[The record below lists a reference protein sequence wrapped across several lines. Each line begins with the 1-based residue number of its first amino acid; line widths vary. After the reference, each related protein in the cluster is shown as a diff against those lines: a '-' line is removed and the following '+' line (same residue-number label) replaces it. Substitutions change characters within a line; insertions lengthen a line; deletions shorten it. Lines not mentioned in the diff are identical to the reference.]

1 MKKQYPI
8 LGRVMTVLGVVGTL
22 LCLIMFISI
31 WIVGGRVIYVS
42 SNAVGQVES
51 KLNKLV
57 TVAVD
62 AQTGIDATKK
72 VARKL
77 ETRIREQAKTSLQ
90 KAVKP
95 SPESMVKIDELEEK
109 LNAGVVKVR
118 QLADSAD
125 AVLIFAEEMMTI
137 LQSTGIF
144 FKRNPESFDQIVTAL
159 RSGRTEIAN
168 LEEQVL
174 QLKGR
179 VADVR
184 AGVKSTKKN
193 LETKMLSDK
202 IDTSLINLNK
212 YANIFEQA
220 TTKVLDAT
228 KQIQLKIR
236 NMVLMIQLI
245 VTILLVWQAGAQVSL
260 AILGSGIS
268 RKDGLTVE

>member
-1 MKKQYPI
+1 
-8 LGRVMTVLGVVGTL
+8 
-22 LCLIMFISI
+22 MFISI

-193 LETKMLSDK
+193 LETKILSDK